1 MDDNDLFYDSETEP
15 SISLEDSELIE
26 KINNI
31 SLVKSDLISLAPS
44 QQYYAVQILNKKNS
58 SGSQQNIY
66 NRIFIN
72 KENAMKLCKQDPD
85 NRRFKLFKNFQDA
98 YAFSYEQSEIR
109 SGEVPSEKQLKESLS
124 FKNSKHNQNFWS
136 KEEKKNTQDAEKLPF
151 SAPRKPEVN
160 EMRLFIEKN
169 NFEAFRDKLLS
180 NPRFLITAGDAPV
193 IYQVKFYFGKNPF
206 Y

>member
-1 MDDNDLFYDSETEP
+1 MDDDEKFYDSETEP
-15 SISLEDSELIE
+15 SILLEDLELIE
-26 KINNI
+26 KLNDI
-31 SLVKSDLISLAPS
+31 SLIKSDLKSIPPN
-44 QQYYAVQILNKKNS
+44 QQYYAVQILNKKS
-58 SGSQQNIY
+58 SNGSLQNVY

-98 YAFSYEQSEIR
+98 YTFSYELSEIR
-109 SGEVPSEKQLKESLS
+109 SGEVPSENQLRESLS
-124 FKNSKHNQNFWS
+124 FKNSKYQNSGS

-169 NFEAFRDKLLS
+169 NLEPFRDKSLS
-180 NPRFLITAGDAPV
+180 NPRFLITAGDSPV
-193 IYQVKFYFGKNPF
+193 IYQVKF
-206 Y
+206 